1 MEGGQVALFFI
12 QSIFSFV
19 QGVVVLKTLYI
30 FDHHLKPIKMKNIL
44 SFIAQAVAVFVVTL
58 AYLFTLQYFG
68 I

>member
-1 MEGGQVALFFI
+1 MEGGQVALFFM
-12 QSIFSFV
+12 QWIFIFV
-19 QGVVVLKTLYI
+19 QGVAVLKTLYI

-68 I
+68 L